1 MISSLFHRGPDK
13 LKVLRTKNSLLAF
26 SRLKI
31 IDFDNRS
38 MQPMI
43 SEDKK
48 HILLYNGEIYNYKE
62 LQNSLKTHWSFNSN
76 SDTECILAC

>member
-1 MISSLFHRGPDK
+1 MISSLLYRGPDK
-13 LKVLRTKNSLLAF
+13 QKVLKTKNSLLAF

-43 SEDKK
+43 SDDKN
-48 HILLYNGEIYNYKE
+48 IYLYLMGKFII
-62 LQNSLKTHWSFNSN
+62 TR
-76 SDTECILAC
+76 T

>member
-1 MISSLFHRGPDK
+1 MCGIAGIIGNIDDRKYFLIKKMISSLLHRGPDK
-13 LKVLRTKNSLLAF
+13 QKILKTKNSLLAF

-43 SEDKK
+43 SDDKK
-48 HILLYNGEIYNYKE
+48 HILLFNGEIYKYK
-62 LQNSLKTHWSFNSN
+62 
-76 SDTECILAC
+76 